1 MYMVPDLIN
10 GADVSIHGW
19 HYCGRDGRTIH
30 ILEPCLEVVDR
41 AVESLDAVVIFE
53 VLDEVAT

>member
-1 MYMVPDLIN
+1 MVPDLIN